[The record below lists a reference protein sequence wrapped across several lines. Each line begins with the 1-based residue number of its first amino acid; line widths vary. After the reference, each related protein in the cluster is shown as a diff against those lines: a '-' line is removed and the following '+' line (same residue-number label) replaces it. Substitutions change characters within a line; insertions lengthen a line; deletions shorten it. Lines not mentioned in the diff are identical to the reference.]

1 MPTFALRRTVGLLL
15 LLVLAGCETNS
26 ITRRIEEKSA
36 AYARLAPEQR
46 VKIRQGVIELG
57 FTADMVYMALGHPGK
72 TTVRHTAEG
81 PVAIWIYDRP
91 RPVDPQFPARL
102 SPLVGL
108 HTPATEEPP
117 DRPVEILYV
126 LFFKGRVVEIKLA
139 AREG

>member
-1 MPTFALRRTVGLLL
+1 MQTSVLRRTVGLLL

-26 ITRRIEEKSA
+26 ITRRIEEKST
-36 AYARLAPEQR
+36 AYARLAPGQQAN
-46 VKIRQGVIELG
+46 IRQGVIELG

-72 TTVRHTAEG
+72 TTIRHTAEG
-81 PVAIWIYDRP
+81 PVGIWIYDRP

-117 DRPVEILYV
+117 DRPAEILYV

-139 AREG
+139 APEE